1 MKVTFENGT
10 PSTTFGELALFETFI
25 CPSLYPKDYVFM
37 DIGDGYAAC
46 ITDPAADADFS
57 ENQEVQKVE
66 ITSMTVKLI

>member
-1 MKVTFENGT
+1 MNVIFENGT
-10 PSTTFGELALFETFI
+10 PSTTFGDLVLFETFI
-25 CPSLYPKDYVFM
+25 CPSLYPKDCVFM

-46 ITDPAADADFS
+46 ITDPDVDADFS